1 MLRNRR
7 RRISSIYME
16 PTADAERE
24 ARAPKPSRFPLFRK
38 MLNKMFNKNPVA
50 IHPATIHPV
59 AIHPAT
65 IHPVAIHISQ
75 TKIEIAN
82 MWIENPLV
90 NPYTQEVIE
99 ISIHPDS
106 AYVKL
111 YKKVMREL
119 IKDLLTH
126 YPPNHI
132 LTLEDC
138 KYIKDN
144 LPIIHSIIGITEM
157 VYIRYDHL
165 FIRYF
170 IKNMKACKYDI
181 KYCEDSEIKLH
192 LNIYNSIK
200 TKNPT
205 SQSPKQN
212 KIERLKRQS
221 PQSPSSRSFA
231 IENYKTL
238 EELLKDNIDFAKS
251 DISIG
256 KLVVN
261 MCVDIKH
268 ILYMRNTDIT
278 ITLENYRTALHNKKT
293 LEYVNYI
300 YFLKFADIA
309 GISNKIVN
317 YYDKHLSKTLL
328 PEHNMDEIKHIYEK
342 IITNMGIRTGTIR
355 EKFVCPELIYIYKY
369 ILCLYARHFN
379 QFIDPSIVIND
390 EYDGETSGSGGKIK
404 LTPYCPKDMIDL
416 ITTEDISDLGDTK
429 RKYVANMIL
438 YDTKNKKAFYYCF
451 DTVILYNYILH
462 SIAVSVKDKN
472 DEEILNEILEG
483 RNANIPKNPFRNVP
497 FTDEELDE
505 ICNKV
510 KFLTK
515 VPTYNSHIDIK
526 EAIIQRYMKDVRR
539 LLKTK
544 YLREPN
550 NLTHFESEDWKNTK
564 DLLQNY
570 KNRYDNSYLLLV
582 VDQLKYFEDNNIKNT
597 IKGEYR
603 AYIAI
608 NFGSLSYLHIINHL
622 VNDNSKETPY
632 LKDKDNSFLLRL
644 PMFKE
649 KDKDAI
655 VLEFLT
661 KIKIGIESG
670 NYISN
675 DFFPYR
681 EGNKPII
688 KLDPFYFK
696 RIDDVNGLYKSF
708 IEYASKNDNIFLGGS
723 KQKRRRVLRRTSKRK
738 YAII

>member
-1 MLRNRR
+1 MLRSRAPV
-7 RRISSIYME
+7 YAE
-16 PTADAERE
+16 PPATPIA
-24 ARAPKPSRFPLFRK
+24 ARATPRAKASRFPLFRK
-38 MLNKMFNKNPVA
+38 MLSVFNRKHRA
-50 IHPATIHPV
+50 IHPV
-59 AIHPAT
+59 AMP
-65 IHPVAIHISQ
+65 ISQ
-75 TKIEIAN
+75 TNIHIAN
-82 MWIENPLV
+82 RWIEEPLV

-99 ISIHPDS
+99 VSIHPDS

-126 YPPNHI
+126 YSPNHI
-132 LTLEDC
+132 LTIEDC

-144 LPIIHSIIGITEM
+144 LPIIHSIIGITGK

-170 IKNMKACKYDI
+170 IKNMKVCKYDI

-205 SQSPKQN
+205 TQSPK
-212 KIERLKRQS
+212 KRQTPLS
-221 PQSPSSRSFA
+221 PLSSQSPSSRSFA

-238 EELLKDNIDFAKS
+238 EDLLKDNIDLDKS
-251 DISIG
+251 NLSIG
-256 KLVVN
+256 KLVMN
-261 MCVDIKH
+261 MCVDIKY
-268 ILYMRNTDIT
+268 ILYMRNDDIN
-278 ITLENYRTALHNKKT
+278 ITLENYRTVLHNKKT

-309 GISNKIVN
+309 GISKKIVN
-317 YYDKHLSKTLL
+317 YYEKHLSTTLL

-342 IITNMGIRTGTIR
+342 IITNMGIRADTIR
-355 EKFVCPELIYIYKY
+355 EIFVCPELINIYKY

-379 QFIDPSIVIND
+379 QFIDPSIVIED
-390 EYDGETSGSGGKIK
+390 EYDGETSDSGDSGDSGGGKIK
-404 LTPYCPKDMIDL
+404 LNPYCPKDMIDL
-416 ITTEDISDLGDTK
+416 ITAEDISDLGDTK

-438 YDTKNKKAFYYCF
+438 YDTKNKKAYYYCF
-451 DTVILYNYILH
+451 DTVFLYNYILH

-472 DEEILNEILEG
+472 DEDILNDILKG
-483 RNANIPKNPFRNVP
+483 IKANIPKNPFTNVP
-497 FTDEELDE
+497 FTDDELDE
-505 ICNKV
+505 ICNKI
-510 KFLTK
+510 KFLTTER
-515 VPTYNSHIDIK
+515 TYNSHIDIK

-564 DLLQNY
+564 DFLQNY
-570 KNRYDNSYLLLV
+570 KKEYDNSYLLLV
-582 VDQLKYFEDNNIKNT
+582 IDQLKYFEDNDIKNT
-597 IKGEYR
+597 IKGEYN

-608 NFGSLSYLHIINHL
+608 NLGNLSYLHIINHL
-622 VNDNSKETPY
+622 VNDNSKETPN
-632 LKDKDNSFLLRL
+632 LKDKKNSFLLRL

-649 KDKDAI
+649 EDKDAI

-661 KIKIGIESG
+661 KIKNGIESG

-675 DFFPYR
+675 DIFPYR

-688 KLDPFYFK
+688 KLDPFEFN
-696 RIDDVNGLYKSF
+696 RTDDVNELYSRF
-708 IEYASKNDNIFLGGS
+708 IEYASKNDNIFQGGS
-723 KQKRRRVLRRTSKRK
+723 NQKRRRVRRRT
-738 YAII
+738 ANANIL